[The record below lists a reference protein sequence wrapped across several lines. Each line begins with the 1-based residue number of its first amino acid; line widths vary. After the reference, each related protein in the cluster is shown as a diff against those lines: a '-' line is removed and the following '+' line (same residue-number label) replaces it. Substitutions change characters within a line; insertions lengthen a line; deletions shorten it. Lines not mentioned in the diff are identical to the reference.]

1 MRTVVGRTDGRGLF
15 AFVYVQTTQSH
26 APDGF
31 VVRQNKAHT
40 HTRRV
45 GTKGGERNA
54 DTQRETTLKVRKGSD
69 MALTRGTNRV
79 HFHSRT

>member
-1 MRTVVGRTDGRGLF
+1 LLSFMYRQHRVMHQTVLW
-15 AFVYVQTTQSH
+15 FV
-26 APDGF
+26 
-31 VVRQNKAHT
+31 RIRHT
-40 HTRRV
+40 HTHTSSG